1 MQAASGAQIA
11 VPLSSHV
18 LFQSDDLDCARERV
32 AQKFCRHRLDIVGPR
47 RPFRACHHHAPGNM
61 LSLNYISYGADV
73 DIDPGELG
81 DFYLIQMPITGA
93 ATIRN
98 GTKEFLT
105 DRSTASVLNA
115 DLATRMQW
123 WEGCAQ
129 ILVQVR
135 KAPFLAFAEKI
146 LDRPLPGL
154 LHFDPVIDFAR
165 SEMQAWRAFA
175 NSLFHTAETV
185 GARNGQISMAFN
197 EQRLMELFLRV
208 QPSNMSLF
216 IDAKA
221 SGPLPR
227 HTKRAQE
234 FIHANAA
241 KPISLSDVSDAAG
254 VTPRMLQLAYKS
266 AFGVSPMRAL
276 QQERLRWCGSNCMS
290 GQAAQRV

>member
-1 MQAASGAQIA
+1 
-11 VPLSSHV
+11 
-18 LFQSDDLDCARERV
+18 
-32 AQKFCRHRLDIVGPR
+32 
-47 RPFRACHHHAPGNM
+47 M

-73 DIDPGELG
+73 EIDPGELG
-81 DFYLIQMPITGA
+81 DFYLIQMPVTGA

-105 DRSTASVLNA
+105 DRSTASVLNP
-115 DLATRMQW
+115 DLATRMRW

-129 ILVQVR
+129 ILLQVR
-135 KAPFLAFAEKI
+135 KAPFLAFAETVF
-146 LDRPLPGL
+146 DRPLPGP
-154 LHFDPVIDFAR
+154 LHFDPIVDFSR
-165 SEMQAWRAFA
+165 PEMQAWRAFA
-175 NSLFHTAETV
+175 NSLFHAAETI
-185 GARNGQISMAFN
+185 GQRDSQISMAFN

-216 IDAKA
+216 IGEKPP
-221 SGPLPR
+221 GPLPR

-241 KPISLSDVSDAAG
+241 SAISLSDISDVAG

-276 QQERLRWCGSNCMS
+276 QQERLRLVRFDLLS
-290 GQAAQRV
+290 GNAVSVSETALKWGFVHLGRFSVDYRREFGETPRETLASAG